1 MVGRGVRPTIAGN
14 REQGEGRMELQ
25 HGQVAVVTGAAS
37 GIGLG
42 IAEGFA
48 RRGLNVVLAD
58 VEAPALVEAE
68 ARIAPL
74 APATMTQVT
83 DVSDR
88 DQVVALATQTVARF
102 GRVDVICNNAGVTL
116 PTKAAWEMD
125 HEDWLWVLGVN
136 LWGVIHGVEAF
147 VPRLVEQGSGHV
159 VNTAS
164 IMGLASWP
172 NAAPYTASKHAVVA
186 ISETLRGDLEQRG
199 IGVGVTVLCPSHV
212 PTNIADAARNR
223 PAALTP
229 SAPRAPGQRRD
240 RSPHVPVMPVE
251 VGEMVVAAVEAGR
264 FYLTTHP
271 DAGGPVRERM
281 DKILAEID
289 G

>member
-1 MVGRGVRPTIAGN
+1 
-14 REQGEGRMELQ
+14 MELE

-37 GIGLG
+37 GIGFG

-58 VEAPALVEAE
+58 IEAPALAAAE
-68 ARIAPL
+68 AKLTSL
-74 APATMTQVT
+74 APATMAQVT

-88 DQVVALATQTVARF
+88 AQVFALAEQTVARF

-116 PTKAAWEMD
+116 PTKAAWELD
-125 HEDWLWVLGVN
+125 DEDWRWVLGVN
-136 LWGVIHGVEAF
+136 LWGVIYGIEAF
-147 VPRLVEQGSGHV
+147 VPRLVEQGRGHV

-172 NAAPYTASKHAVVA
+172 NAAAYTASKHAVVA
-186 ISETLRGDLEQRG
+186 ISETLRGDLDQRG

-229 SAPRAPGQRRD
+229 RAPTAEGQPRD
-240 RSPHVPVMPVE
+240 RSPHVPVLPVE
-251 VGEMVVAAVEAGR
+251 VGEMVAAAVEKGR
-264 FYLTTHP
+264 FYLTTHR
-271 DAGGPVRERM
+271 DAGGPVRARM
-281 DKILAEID
+281 DRILAEVD